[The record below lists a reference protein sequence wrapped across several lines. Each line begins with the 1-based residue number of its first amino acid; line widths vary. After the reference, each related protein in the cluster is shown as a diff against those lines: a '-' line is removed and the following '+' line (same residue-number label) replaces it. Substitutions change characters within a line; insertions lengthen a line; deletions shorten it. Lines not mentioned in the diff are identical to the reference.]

1 MRYEFKI
8 DRLKVPLVST
18 GVVQKGRM
26 LNRTLYLS
34 LLIFF
39 MFSATAMAK
48 TDIRDSMVKIYAVQ
62 IEPYYYDP
70 WSMNRPVFT
79 NGSGCIID
87 GNRIL
92 TNAHIVSDHS
102 FIQVRKHGDAKKH
115 TARVLAV
122 SHAADLALLTV
133 DDRLFFKGITA
144 LQLGNL
150 PEIQQEVTVYGFP
163 EGGDTLSITK
173 GVVSRIE
180 HDSYAHSSIELLA
193 AQIDAAIN
201 SGNSG
206 GAVLVGDKISGVV
219 MQYLEDSE
227 NIGYMVPAP
236 LIKHFLNDLEDGNY
250 DGIPET
256 GIITQ
261 PMENESLKGRYRMGK
276 KRSGML
282 VISVL
287 PGAPAEGIVN
297 AGDVILGI
305 DGHDV
310 ADDGTIEFRP
320 KERTSADYYTQ
331 LHQIGETLRL
341 KIFRNG
347 LEHSVN
353 VKLDKPVGSFELVA
367 KERYDIRPTYF
378 VYGGLIF
385 IPLTR
390 NYLMSWGEDWFN
402 NAPKNL
408 VALHKFGRSALKGE
422 EAVILSKVLPAEVN
436 SGYHDYRDLR
446 IIEVN
451 GRRIYNLRDLI
462 HIIESSVNSPFV
474 EFKSQQGLNI
484 VLDRKQ
490 VTRAQAGILKTYSAP
505 EDRSAD
511 LR

>member
-1 MRYEFKI
+1 MPNDMNI
-8 DRLKVPLVST
+8 HRLKLPLVSI
-18 GVVQKGRM
+18 GGLQKRRKF
-26 LNRTLYLS
+26 NRSLFLS
-34 LLIFF
+34 FLIFC
-39 MFSATAMAK
+39 MLTTTVGAK
-48 TDIRDSMVKIYAVQ
+48 ADIRDSMVKIYAVQ

-102 FIQVRKHGDAKKH
+102 FIQVRKHGDAKKY

-133 DDRLFFKGITA
+133 DDRLFFNGITP

-150 PEIQQEVTVYGFP
+150 PEVQQEVTVYGFP

-173 GVVSRIE
+173 GVVSRVE
-180 HDSYAHSSIELLA
+180 HDSYAHSSVELLA

-206 GAVLVGDKISGVV
+206 GAVMVRDKISGVV
-219 MQYLEDSE
+219 MQYLADSE

-236 LIKHFLNDLEDGNY
+236 MIKHFLNDLKDGRY
-250 DGIPET
+250 DGIPED
-256 GIITQ
+256 GIIAQ
-261 PMENESLKGRYRMGK
+261 AMENVSLKRRYGLGK
-276 KRSGML
+276 DQHGML
-282 VISVL
+282 VVSVQ
-287 PGAPAEGIVN
+287 PGAPAEGIVKP
-297 AGDVILGI
+297 GDVILAI

-320 KERTSADYYTQ
+320 KERTSAAFYTQ

-347 LEHSVN
+347 QGHK
-353 VKLDKPVGSFELVA
+353 VKLKLNKPVGSFELVA
-367 KERYDIRPTYF
+367 KERYDTRPTYY

-385 IPLTR
+385 IPLTQ

-408 VALHKFGRSALKGE
+408 VTLHKFNRSTLKGE

-451 GRRIYNLRDLI
+451 GQRIYNLRDLI
-462 HIIESSVNSPFV
+462 HRVETNSRFV

-490 VTRAQAGILKTYSAP
+490 VARAQANILKTYSVP